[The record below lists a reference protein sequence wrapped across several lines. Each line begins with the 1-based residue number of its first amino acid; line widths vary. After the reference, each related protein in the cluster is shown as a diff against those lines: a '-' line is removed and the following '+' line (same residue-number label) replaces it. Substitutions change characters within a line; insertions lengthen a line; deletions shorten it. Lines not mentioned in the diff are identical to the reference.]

1 MAVGPDSLDGVRHI
15 EGDLYEVDVSLI
27 QPADD
32 TDANFCNPRHYFEDG
47 EEVGDAFEDEEMEE
61 LFNDV
66 KERGIRFPLEC
77 RWEKDEDDEHFIQLV
92 DGERRL
98 RCAERL
104 ELKTVLCHIHEEMSD
119 EEAEK
124 VAWRSTETAR
134 NFSENAQAHWVR
146 RKRAQNYTDKQI
158 LNITGRS
165 GQWLFQMDKLGGL
178 DDVCFHAYCEGKIGL
193 RVALDLADMENEEE
207 RIALCEE
214 TIKEGIRVFEFQGE
228 KLKKAEDRAEDKV
241 ETAQATATAARLLGD
256 KEAEDEAEQD
266 LADAEEH
273 LEEAKAATEAHD
285 KSKPQG
291 KTKQLRQAAKKLGVD
306 GKVSQFVG
314 KVKIKKCLDK
324 IEAAIKNDGVDPDS
338 DEEELLG
345 EIEDLRLVRKVIQAF
360 LAGEHDIV
368 KILKSFYTAE
378 RRRK

>member
-15 EGDLYEVDVSLI
+15 EGDLFEVGLSLI

-32 TDANFCNPRHYFEDG
+32 TDANFCNPRHYFEGG

-77 RWEKDEDDEHFIQLV
+77 RWVKDEDGEHFIQLV

-104 ELKTVLCHIHEEMSD
+104 ELKAVLCHIHEEMSD

-146 RKRAQNYTDKQI
+146 RKREQGYTDKQI

-178 DDVCFHAYCEGKIGL
+178 DDYCFHAYCGGEIGL
-193 RVALDLADMENEEE
+193 RVALDLADMEDEDE
-207 RIALCEE
+207 RVALCKE
-214 TIKEGIRVFEFQGE
+214 TIKEGIRVFQYQGE
-228 KLKKAEDRAEDKV
+228 KLKKAEARAEDKV

-256 KEAEDEAEQD
+256 KDAEEEAEQD
-266 LADAEEH
+266 LADAEEN
-273 LEEAKAATEAHD
+273 LEDAKAAADAHD
-285 KSKPQG
+285 KAKPQG
-291 KTKQLRQAAKKLGVD
+291 KTKQLRKAAKALGVD
-306 GKVSQFVG
+306 GKVSQFIG

-324 IEAAIKNDGVDPDS
+324 IEAAIKNDGMDPDS
-338 DEEELLG
+338 DSDELIG
-345 EIEDLRLVRKVIQAF
+345 EVDDLRLVKKVIQAF

-368 KILKSFYTAE
+368 KILKAFYAAE